1 MTSLSLQ
8 HFSDS
13 GTSNQSANTVKIGF
27 LAACLLGSL
36 GMPKAIAA
44 LEAYDPFN
52 QSAGPI
58 AGTLSTS
65 PGVWPT
71 GGQIWSTN
79 GAGDIDIVSGS
90 LPIPPGVISP
100 PTDGNRAVLTN
111 TGTQNSAFRNLGV
124 TYNTATDTNL
134 WFSFL
139 FRQSNSNSAAGRND
153 GISLASGT
161 TGQLFIGSDGVGDF
175 VIRAIDGRSAT
186 PGGDQFANT
195 FQPASSGETFFLV
208 MNILAANEYKLWL
221 DPTGYDAGLGV
232 PTGGI
237 ATNVTSNLQTFT
249 FDTIELG
256 GADPINTSGS
266 VTFDEFRMG
275 TSAADVVVPEPSTYA
290 LVLLGAG
297 ALYALRRRGR
307 S

>member
-1 MTSLSLQ
+1 MKFPLIRLS
-8 HFSDS
+8 SRS
-13 GTSNQSANTVKIGF
+13 GIANQSFSIVKLGF
-27 LAACLLGSL
+27 LTACSLGLL
-36 GMPKAIAA
+36 GMPRATAA
-44 LEAYDPFN
+44 PGAYDPFN

-58 AGTLSTS
+58 DGTLSTS

-79 GAGDIDIVSGS
+79 GAGNIDILAGS
-90 LPIPPGVISP
+90 LPIPPGVVSP
-100 PTDGNRAVLTN
+100 PTGGNRAVLTN

-139 FRQSNSNSAAGRND
+139 FRQNNSNIAPGRND

-161 TGQLFIGSDGVGDF
+161 TGQLYIGSDGVGDF
-175 VIRAIDGRSAT
+175 VIRAIDGKSAT

-208 MNILAANEYKLWL
+208 MNILSANEYRLWL
-221 DPTGYDAGLGV
+221 NPTGYDAGLGV
-232 PTGGI
+232 PTGG
-237 ATNVTSNLQTFT
+237 ATTNVTSNLQTFT
-249 FDTIELG
+249 FDAIELG
-256 GADPINTSGS
+256 GDDPVNTLGS
-266 VTFDEFRMG
+266 VSFDEFHMG

-297 ALYALRRRGR
+297 ALYALRRRGTK
-307 S
+307 